1 METEFPQSEK
11 ITGSGMH
18 TPLPKLRLKA
28 NVLMWFAKLPKVFS
42 F

>member
-11 ITGSGMH
+11 FTGNGMH
-18 TPLPKLRLKA
+18 TSLPKLGLKG
-28 NVLMWFAKLPKVFS
+28 NVLMWFAKLPNVFS